1 MLEKYSYKINSFL
14 LNLFKI
20 KSISFFYIKYIY
32 LVYKYFINI
41 YKNIYMSNVY
51 KNKYNSQITFI
62 FKKLKFNK
70 KTYYNN
76 LIFKNITLMA
86 YIPLTLKSYNQNMYL
101 VQKNFFFYYKLLF
114 VNYKHFAITLNI
126 QKTLYVILSLKIIL
140 FNLFFYNIKVLVWGT
155 PDFSDEIHQSNE
167 LFNLKNFN
175 LLNIKY
181 FVNSNLFTSDVTYNL
196 KVYFFFKFFSKILKR
211 NIVFISLQNT
221 GNSLFV
227 IQRFK
232 YFSFG
237 CLTNIKL
244 KHSYGFLI
252 PIHIRYNFSK
262 FFIYSFILSYKNIA
276 IKYQLVFSIL
286 YFFRYRLLINFN

>member
-1 MLEKYSYKINSFL
+1 MLQKYCIKVNNFIISI
-14 LNLFKI
+14 FKL
-20 KSISFFYIKYIY
+20 KYVSFFYIKYIF
-32 LVYKYFINI
+32 LVYKYFIDIYKTINIATI
-41 YKNIYMSNVY
+41 YKNKLNIQLS
-51 KNKYNSQITFI
+51 FL
-62 FKKLKFNK
+62 FKKLQFNK

-76 LIFKNITLMA
+76 LIFNNISLMK
-86 YIPLTLKSYNQNMYL
+86 YVPLTMKASNQDMYL

-114 VNYKHFAITLNI
+114 LNCKHFSITLNI
-126 QKTLYVILSLKIIL
+126 QKTLYVVLSLKLIL

-155 PDFSDEIHQSNE
+155 PDFSDEIYQSNE
-167 LFNLKNFN
+167 LFNIKNFN
-175 LLNIKY
+175 LINLKY
-181 FVNSNLFTSDVTYNL
+181 LVNSNIFTSDVTYNL

-211 NIVFISLQNT
+211 NLVFISLQNT
-221 GNSLFV
+221 GNSLFI

-276 IKYQLVFSIL
+276 SKYQLIFSIL
-286 YFFRYRLLINFN
+286 YFFKYKLMINVK